1 MKTKT
6 LNTNRFIKLSL
17 LSAIAVILM
26 YIDFPVIP
34 IFPWLK
40 IDLSDVPALMGAFA
54 FGPLA
59 GVISLLSAIA
69 VILMYIDFPV
79 IPIFPWLKIDLS
91 DVPALMGAF
100 AFGPLAGVII
110 ELMKNLLILIVK
122 GTGTGFVGELANFLV
137 GVALVWPA
145 ALVYKKNKTK
155 KTAILGMVLGVLCI
169 EVVGIL
175 ANVYLLLPA
184 YGMAMSK
191 AELMQYVT
199 VGLIPF
205 NGIKSILVCGITYAL
220 YKKVSVSIFK
230 VEPMLDKPKQMK
242 ENLG

>member
-40 IDLSDVPALMGAFA
+40 IDLSDV
-54 FGPLA
+54 
-59 GVISLLSAIA
+59 S
-69 VILMYIDFPV
+69 
-79 IPIFPWLKIDLS
+79 
-91 DVPALMGAF
+91 ALMGAF

-122 GTGTGFVGELANFLV
+122 GTGTAFVGELANFLV

-145 ALVYKKNKTK
+145 AMVYKKNKTK
-155 KTAILGMVLGVLCI
+155 KTAVLGMVLGILCI

-205 NGIKSILVCGITYAL
+205 NGIKAILVCGITYAL

>member
-40 IDLSDVPALMGAFA
+40 IDLSDVPALMGA
-54 FGPLA
+54 L
-59 GVISLLSAIA
+59 
-69 VILMYIDFPV
+69 
-79 IPIFPWLKIDLS
+79 
-91 DVPALMGAF
+91 

>member
-59 GVISLLSAIA
+59 GVI
-69 VILMYIDFPV
+69 
-79 IPIFPWLKIDLS
+79 
-91 DVPALMGAF
+91 
-100 AFGPLAGVII
+100 I
-110 ELMKNLLILIVK
+110 ELMKNLLILIIK
-122 GTGTGFVGELANFLV
+122 GTGTGFVGEFANFLV

-155 KTAILGMVLGVLCI
+155 KTAILVMVLGFLCI

>member
-6 LNTNRFIKLSL
+6 LNTNRFIKL
-17 LSAIAVILM
+17 
-26 YIDFPVIP
+26 
-34 IFPWLK
+34 
-40 IDLSDVPALMGAFA
+40 
-54 FGPLA
+54 
-59 GVISLLSAIA
+59 SLLSAIA

-155 KTAILGMVLGVLCI
+155 KTAILGMALGVLCI

-230 VEPMLDKPKQMK
+230 VEPMLDKPKKMK

>member
-6 LNTNRFIKLSL
+6 LNTNRFIKL
-17 LSAIAVILM
+17 
-26 YIDFPVIP
+26 
-34 IFPWLK
+34 
-40 IDLSDVPALMGAFA
+40 
-54 FGPLA
+54 
-59 GVISLLSAIA
+59 SLLSAIA

-122 GTGTGFVGELANFLV
+122 GTGTGFVGEFANFLV

-145 ALVYKKNKTK
+145 ALIYKKNKTK

>member
-6 LNTNRFIKLSL
+6 LNTNRFIKL
-17 LSAIAVILM
+17 
-26 YIDFPVIP
+26 
-34 IFPWLK
+34 
-40 IDLSDVPALMGAFA
+40 
-54 FGPLA
+54 
-59 GVISLLSAIA
+59 SLLSAIA

>member
-6 LNTNRFIKLSL
+6 LNTNRFIKL
-17 LSAIAVILM
+17 
-26 YIDFPVIP
+26 
-34 IFPWLK
+34 
-40 IDLSDVPALMGAFA
+40 
-54 FGPLA
+54 
-59 GVISLLSAIA
+59 SLLSAIA

-122 GTGTGFVGELANFLV
+122 GTGTAFVGELANFLV

>member
-34 IFPWLK
+34 MFPWLK

-54 FGPLA
+54 FGPLS
-59 GVISLLSAIA
+59 GVI
-69 VILMYIDFPV
+69 V
-79 IPIFPWLKIDLS
+79 
-91 DVPALMGAF
+91 
-100 AFGPLAGVII
+100 

-122 GTGTGFVGELANFLV
+122 GTSTGFVGEVANFLV

-145 ALVYKKNKTK
+145 AIIYKRNKTK
-155 KTAILGMVLGVLCI
+155 KTAILGMVLGILCI
-169 EVVGIL
+169 QVVGIL
-175 ANVYLLLPA
+175 ANVYLLIPVF
-184 YGMAMSK
+184 GMNMSK
-191 AELMQYVT
+191 AELMKYVT

-205 NGIKSILVCGITYAL
+205 NGVKSLLVCGITYAL

>member
-59 GVISLLSAIA
+59 GVI
-69 VILMYIDFPV
+69 
-79 IPIFPWLKIDLS
+79 
-91 DVPALMGAF
+91 
-100 AFGPLAGVII
+100 I
-110 ELMKNLLILIVK
+110 ELMKNLLILIIK

>member
-6 LNTNRFIKLSL
+6 LNTNRFIKL
-17 LSAIAVILM
+17 
-26 YIDFPVIP
+26 
-34 IFPWLK
+34 
-40 IDLSDVPALMGAFA
+40 
-54 FGPLA
+54 
-59 GVISLLSAIA
+59 SLLSAIA

-122 GTGTGFVGELANFLV
+122 GTGTAFVGELANFLV

-145 ALVYKKNKTK
+145 AMVYKKNKTK
-155 KTAILGMVLGVLCI
+155 KTAVLGMALGILCI

-205 NGIKSILVCGITYAL
+205 NGIKAILVCGITYAL

>member
-6 LNTNRFIKLSL
+6 LNTNRFIKL
-17 LSAIAVILM
+17 
-26 YIDFPVIP
+26 
-34 IFPWLK
+34 
-40 IDLSDVPALMGAFA
+40 
-54 FGPLA
+54 
-59 GVISLLSAIA
+59 SLLSAIA

-122 GTGTGFVGELANFLV
+122 GTGTGFVGEIANFLV

-155 KTAILGMVLGVLCI
+155 KTAILGMVLGILCI

-220 YKKVSVSIFK
+220 YKKLSVSIFK

>member
-6 LNTNRFIKLSL
+6 LNTNRFIKL
-17 LSAIAVILM
+17 
-26 YIDFPVIP
+26 
-34 IFPWLK
+34 
-40 IDLSDVPALMGAFA
+40 
-54 FGPLA
+54 
-59 GVISLLSAIA
+59 SLLSAIA

-122 GTGTGFVGELANFLV
+122 GTGTGFVGEFANFLV

-220 YKKVSVSIFK
+220 YKKISVSIFK

>member
-6 LNTNRFIKLSL
+6 LNTNRFIKL
-17 LSAIAVILM
+17 
-26 YIDFPVIP
+26 
-34 IFPWLK
+34 
-40 IDLSDVPALMGAFA
+40 
-54 FGPLA
+54 
-59 GVISLLSAIA
+59 SLLSAIA

-122 GTGTGFVGELANFLV
+122 GTGTAFVGELANFLV

-155 KTAILGMVLGVLCI
+155 KTAVLGMVLGILCI

>member
-59 GVISLLSAIA
+59 G
-69 VILMYIDFPV
+69 
-79 IPIFPWLKIDLS
+79 
-91 DVPALMGAF
+91 G
-100 AFGPLAGVII
+100 II

-230 VEPMLDKPKQMK
+230 VEHMLDKPKQMK

>member
-6 LNTNRFIKLSL
+6 LNTNKFIKLSL
-17 LSAIAVILM
+17 LSAIAVVLM

-54 FGPLA
+54 FGPL
-59 GVISLLSAIA
+59 S
-69 VILMYIDFPV
+69 
-79 IPIFPWLKIDLS
+79 
-91 DVPALMGAF
+91 
-100 AFGPLAGVII
+100 GVII

-122 GTGTGFVGELANFLV
+122 GTGTAFVGELANFLV

-145 ALVYKKNKTK
+145 AMIYKRNKTK
-155 KTAILGMVLGVLCI
+155 KTAILGMLVGTLAMEI
-169 EVVGIL
+169 VGIL

-205 NGIKSILVCGITYAL
+205 NGIKAILVCGITYVL
-220 YKKVSVSIFK
+220 YKKMSVSVFK
-230 VEPMLDKPKQMK
+230 VEPMLDKPMK
-242 ENLG
+242 EKLG

>member
-6 LNTNRFIKLSL
+6 INTNRFIKL
-17 LSAIAVILM
+17 
-26 YIDFPVIP
+26 
-34 IFPWLK
+34 
-40 IDLSDVPALMGAFA
+40 
-54 FGPLA
+54 
-59 GVISLLSAIA
+59 SLLSAIA

-110 ELMKNLLILIVK
+110 ELMKNLLILIIK
-122 GTGTGFVGELANFLV
+122 GTGTGFVGEFANFLV

-155 KTAILGMVLGVLCI
+155 KTAILGMVLGFLCI

>member
-6 LNTNRFIKLSL
+6 LNTNRFKKL
-17 LSAIAVILM
+17 
-26 YIDFPVIP
+26 
-34 IFPWLK
+34 
-40 IDLSDVPALMGAFA
+40 
-54 FGPLA
+54 
-59 GVISLLSAIA
+59 SLLSAIA

-110 ELMKNLLILIVK
+110 ELMKNLLILIIK
-122 GTGTGFVGELANFLV
+122 GTGTGFVGEFANFLV

-155 KTAILGMVLGVLCI
+155 KTAILGMVLGFLCI

>member
-1 MKTKT
+1 MKTKN
-6 LNTNRFIKLSL
+6 LNTHRFIKLSL

-26 YIDFPVIP
+26 YMDFPVIP

-59 GVISLLSAIA
+59 GIT
-69 VILMYIDFPV
+69 
-79 IPIFPWLKIDLS
+79 
-91 DVPALMGAF
+91 
-100 AFGPLAGVII
+100 I

-122 GTGTGFVGELANFLV
+122 GTGTAFVGEIANFLV
-137 GVALVWPA
+137 GIALVWPA
-145 ALVYKKNKTK
+145 AMLYKKNKTK
-155 KTAILGMVLGVLCI
+155 KTAIIGMILGTISIEIIGV
-169 EVVGIL
+169 L

-191 AELMQYVT
+191 AELINYVM
-199 VGLIPF
+199 VGLLPF
-205 NGIKSILVCGITYAL
+205 NGIKAVLVCGITYVL
-220 YKKVSVSIFK
+220 YKKVSVSVFK
-230 VEPMLDKPKQMK
+230 VEPMLDKPRQMK

>member
-59 GVISLLSAIA
+59 GVI
-69 VILMYIDFPV
+69 
-79 IPIFPWLKIDLS
+79 
-91 DVPALMGAF
+91 
-100 AFGPLAGVII
+100 I
-110 ELMKNLLILIVK
+110 ELMKNLLILIIK
-122 GTGTGFVGELANFLV
+122 GTGTGFVGEFANFLV

-155 KTAILGMVLGVLCI
+155 KTAILGMVLGFLCI

-230 VEPMLDKPKQMK
+230 VEPMLDKQKQMK

>member
-1 MKTKT
+1 
-6 LNTNRFIKLSL
+6 
-17 LSAIAVILM
+17 M

-54 FGPLA
+54 FGPL
-59 GVISLLSAIA
+59 S
-69 VILMYIDFPV
+69 
-79 IPIFPWLKIDLS
+79 
-91 DVPALMGAF
+91 
-100 AFGPLAGVII
+100 GVII

-122 GTGTGFVGELANFLV
+122 GTGTAFVGELANFLV

-145 ALVYKKNKTK
+145 AMIYKRNKTK
-155 KTAILGMVLGVLCI
+155 KTAILGMLVGILAMEI
-169 EVVGIL
+169 VGIL
-175 ANVYLLLPA
+175 ANAYLLLPA

-205 NGIKSILVCGITYAL
+205 NGIKAILVCGITYVL
-220 YKKVSVSIFK
+220 YKKMSVSVFK
-230 VEPMLDKPKQMK
+230 VEPMLDKPMK
-242 ENLG
+242 EKLG

>member
-6 LNTNRFIKLSL
+6 LNTNRFIKL
-17 LSAIAVILM
+17 
-26 YIDFPVIP
+26 
-34 IFPWLK
+34 
-40 IDLSDVPALMGAFA
+40 
-54 FGPLA
+54 
-59 GVISLLSAIA
+59 SLLSAIA

-220 YKKVSVSIFK
+220 YKKASVSIFK

>member
-59 GVISLLSAIA
+59 GL
-69 VILMYIDFPV
+69 
-79 IPIFPWLKIDLS
+79 
-91 DVPALMGAF
+91 
-100 AFGPLAGVII
+100 II

-205 NGIKSILVCGITYAL
+205 NGIKSILVCGITYVL

>member
-6 LNTNRFIKLSL
+6 LNTNRFIKL
-17 LSAIAVILM
+17 
-26 YIDFPVIP
+26 
-34 IFPWLK
+34 
-40 IDLSDVPALMGAFA
+40 
-54 FGPLA
+54 
-59 GVISLLSAIA
+59 SLLSAIA

-191 AELMQYVT
+191 SELMQYVT

>member
-6 LNTNRFIKLSL
+6 LNTNRFIKL
-17 LSAIAVILM
+17 
-26 YIDFPVIP
+26 
-34 IFPWLK
+34 
-40 IDLSDVPALMGAFA
+40 
-54 FGPLA
+54 
-59 GVISLLSAIA
+59 SLLSAIA

-122 GTGTGFVGELANFLV
+122 GTGTGFVGEFANFLV

-191 AELMQYVT
+191 TELMQYVT

>member
-6 LNTNRFIKLSL
+6 LNTNRFIKL
-17 LSAIAVILM
+17 
-26 YIDFPVIP
+26 
-34 IFPWLK
+34 
-40 IDLSDVPALMGAFA
+40 
-54 FGPLA
+54 
-59 GVISLLSAIA
+59 SLLSAIA

-122 GTGTGFVGELANFLV
+122 GTGTAFVGEFANFLV

>member
-59 GVISLLSAIA
+59 GVI
-69 VILMYIDFPV
+69 
-79 IPIFPWLKIDLS
+79 
-91 DVPALMGAF
+91 
-100 AFGPLAGVII
+100 I
-110 ELMKNLLILIVK
+110 ELMKNLLILIIK

-155 KTAILGMVLGVLCI
+155 KTAILGMALGVLCI

>member
-40 IDLSDVPALMGAFA
+40 IDLSDVPALM
-54 FGPLA
+54 
-59 GVISLLSAIA
+59 V
-69 VILMYIDFPV
+69 
-79 IPIFPWLKIDLS
+79 
-91 DVPALMGAF
+91 AF

>member
-6 LNTNRFIKLSL
+6 LSTNRFIKL
-17 LSAIAVILM
+17 
-26 YIDFPVIP
+26 
-34 IFPWLK
+34 
-40 IDLSDVPALMGAFA
+40 
-54 FGPLA
+54 
-59 GVISLLSAIA
+59 SLLSAIA

>member
-6 LNTNRFIKLSL
+6 LNTNRFIKL
-17 LSAIAVILM
+17 
-26 YIDFPVIP
+26 
-34 IFPWLK
+34 
-40 IDLSDVPALMGAFA
+40 
-54 FGPLA
+54 
-59 GVISLLSAIA
+59 SLLSAIA

-155 KTAILGMVLGVLCI
+155 KTAILGMVLGILCI

-191 AELMQYVT
+191 TELMQYVT

>member
-59 GVISLLSAIA
+59 GL
-69 VILMYIDFPV
+69 
-79 IPIFPWLKIDLS
+79 
-91 DVPALMGAF
+91 
-100 AFGPLAGVII
+100 II

-205 NGIKSILVCGITYAL
+205 NGIKAILVCGITYAL

>member
-6 LNTNRFIKLSL
+6 LNTNRFIKL
-17 LSAIAVILM
+17 
-26 YIDFPVIP
+26 
-34 IFPWLK
+34 
-40 IDLSDVPALMGAFA
+40 
-54 FGPLA
+54 
-59 GVISLLSAIA
+59 SLLSAIA

-122 GTGTGFVGELANFLV
+122 GTGTAFVGELANFLV

-155 KTAILGMVLGVLCI
+155 KTAVLGMVLGVLCI

-230 VEPMLDKPKQMK
+230 VEPMVDKPKQMK

>member
-1 MKTKT
+1 MKTET
-6 LNTNRFIKLSL
+6 LNTNRFIKL
-17 LSAIAVILM
+17 
-26 YIDFPVIP
+26 
-34 IFPWLK
+34 
-40 IDLSDVPALMGAFA
+40 
-54 FGPLA
+54 
-59 GVISLLSAIA
+59 SLLSAIA

-110 ELMKNLLILIVK
+110 ELMKNLLILIIK
-122 GTGTGFVGELANFLV
+122 GTGTGFVGEFANFLV

-155 KTAILGMVLGVLCI
+155 KTAILGMVLGFLCI

>member
-6 LNTNRFIKLSL
+6 LNTNRFIKL
-17 LSAIAVILM
+17 
-26 YIDFPVIP
+26 
-34 IFPWLK
+34 
-40 IDLSDVPALMGAFA
+40 
-54 FGPLA
+54 
-59 GVISLLSAIA
+59 SLLSAIA

-122 GTGTGFVGELANFLV
+122 GTGTAFVGELANFLV

-145 ALVYKKNKTK
+145 AMVYKKNKTK
-155 KTAILGMVLGVLCI
+155 KTAVLGMVLGILFI

-205 NGIKSILVCGITYAL
+205 NGIKAILVCGITYAL

>member
-6 LNTNRFIKLSL
+6 LNTNRFIKL
-17 LSAIAVILM
+17 
-26 YIDFPVIP
+26 
-34 IFPWLK
+34 
-40 IDLSDVPALMGAFA
+40 
-54 FGPLA
+54 
-59 GVISLLSAIA
+59 SLLSAIA

-155 KTAILGMVLGVLCI
+155 KTAILGMALGILCI

-184 YGMAMSK
+184 YGMSMSK